1 MNAELWEPRYL
12 EHLQV
17 LGRTERTIR
26 GYLSEFRQFTEFL
39 DDRGVKEPHQLT
51 RAEVEAYQVSLLY
64 RRKSNG
70 NPISLKSRHTKMAA
84 VLVFLRFLFEA
95 GFVLVN
101 PGRGIKQPSLPR
113 KILPKLPSVEEVGAL
128 LEAPD
133 VETPLGL
140 RDRAI
145 LELLYSSALRNTELR
160 KLKLEDLDLKRLEV
174 RVIEGKGRKSRV
186 VPMGEPAAFWLEA
199 YLERGRASLIRKVEH
214 GLVFTTAR
222 GDGLRVETLIKLV
235 AKHAAAAGLSLK
247 VTPHILRHCC
257 ASHMLARQAG
267 LRHLQEL
274 LGHESPESTQIY
286 TLVEISELRAVHQRC
301 HPRESLA

>member
-1 MNAELWEPRYL
+1 MNVELWEPRYL

-26 GYLSEFRQFTEFL
+26 GYLSEFRQFLGFL
-39 DDRGVKEPHQLT
+39 QDRGISEPHELS
-51 RAEVEAYQVSLLY
+51 REEVEAYQVSLLY

-70 NPISLKSRHTKMAA
+70 NPISLKSRHTKTAA
-84 VLVFLRFLFEA
+84 VLVFLRYLYEA
-95 GFVLVN
+95 GFVLAN

-113 KILPKLPSVEEVGAL
+113 KILPKLPSVEDIERL

-160 KLKLEDLDLKRLEV
+160 KLKLEDLDLERLEV

-199 YLERGRASLIRKVEH
+199 YLERGRASLIRKTEH
-214 GLVFTTAR
+214 GLVFATAR

-235 AKHAAAAGLSLK
+235 AKHTTAAGLGLNI
-247 VTPHILRHCC
+247 TPHILRHCC

-286 TLVEISELRAVHQRC
+286 TKVELSELREVYERC
-301 HPRESLA
+301 HPRESFA